1 MWLGAAHQLGGEIAR
16 HAGPAGRFSAYLG
29 LPGCQYG
36 VEAGRHTIPITVVP
50 GHLVGQ
56 PRWENEHRAF
66 IALEND
72 LGAGDRI
79 DLSGQR
85 LRVVIVELIE
95 IHEYQI
101 ATVFGLVDIVDAAQQ
116 GRLVGMGLCELA
128 WSRHVQPV
136 ITERELVSRLIPLAL
151 PGDIVATA
159 DKILEHYPN

>member
-1 MWLGAAHQLGGEIAR
+1 MFPGWLNANSSRSLAVVR
-16 HAGPAGRFSAYLG
+16 

-56 PRWENEHRAF
+56 PRWENDHRAF

-95 IHEYQI
+95 IRKYQV
-101 ATVFGLVDIVDAAQQ
+101 ATVFGLVDIAAP
-116 GRLVGMGLCELA
+116 
-128 WSRHVQPV
+128 SPF
-136 ITERELVSRLIPLAL
+136 
-151 PGDIVATA
+151 
-159 DKILEHYPN
+159 